1 MAVVSEYS
9 DIPAALRGNTGRRNV
24 TQFIS
29 DTWASLGYK
38 QVMEGRD
45 SRILAPWVG
54 SHWRRLTAYKL
65 LTAIYQ
71 NRARAFLAIDDE
83 DVRAKHREYGDAALI
98 VDTVRSAI
106 TGDDVSIVID
116 GPDEKDPA
124 VQQRLEWLEQWSL
137 DERLP
142 AKVLETELDAGKL
155 GDGVYV
161 VTADTEKER
170 PRLRLFDAG
179 FYFPDLDPN
188 RPEDEFP
195 RRVHIA
201 WEYEQDHGDGTTTRW
216 IRRMTWELGP
226 ITPLSDSGLLRSEV
240 LRNGDVR
247 DSRTGAITRRYAWS
261 DKPSR
266 LTCYFTDGHWKLDD
280 LPNGATMDNP
290 VAWKEADHYEVGDDG
305 RPVVAL
311 DLQKDYIPVVHL
323 PNTVAIKEHFGES
336 VLLRIAQALDEL
348 AAADTDAASAAKLAG
363 TPMVAASGTSAQDL
377 VVKAGT
383 VLGLGPDGK
392 MDALDLSAALDAVMR
407 YIDKLQDRIVVNA
420 RLTNEAMGRV
430 QAANIKSGLHLALS
444 FGPMRSMVEGLR
456 LVRNEKYPIL
466 LRFVQ
471 REAMAQKWITGPV
484 QPATLAFGSF
494 LPSDKAAVVE
504 LVSTLFKAHLIS
516 RQTAVQM
523 LVDEGV
529 IDVDVAEEL
538 KACEREDFES
548 ALALFEALGGGDDA
562 ADEVWKMLGKTRP
575 EPEEPPAI
583 GAPPGQPPRPPAGGA
598 PQLDPETG
606 LPVIDLGQ

>member
-1 MAVVSEYS
+1 MSLTDVPRAMGEQ
-9 DIPAALRGNTGRRNV
+9 ALTGNAGRRSV
-24 TQFIS
+24 MQFIS
-29 DTWASLGYK
+29 DSWAALGYK
-38 QVMEGRD
+38 KVMEARD
-45 SRILAPWVG
+45 DRIIPSWVG

-83 DVRAKHREYGDAALI
+83 DVKAKHREYGDAALI
-98 VDTVRSAI
+98 VDTVRSAV
-106 TGDDVSIVID
+106 TGDDVSIVIPGMD
-116 GPDEKDPA
+116 GKDEDAQKM
-124 VQQRLEWLEQWSL
+124 LEWLEQWGQ

-161 VTADTEKER
+161 ITADVEKER

-179 FYFPDLDPN
+179 FYFPELDPN
-188 RPEDEFP
+188 HPEDEFP
-195 RRVHIA
+195 KRVHVA
-201 WEYEQDHGDGTTTRW
+201 WEYEEDHGDGTTTRW

-226 ITPLSDSGLLRSEV
+226 ITPIAEGGLFSSEV
-240 LRNGDVR
+240 LRLGDRR
-247 DSRTGAITRRYAWS
+247 DLTGSLTRKYAWN

-266 LTCYFTDGHWKLDD
+266 VTCYFTDGHWNLHD
-280 LPNGATMDNP
+280 LPQYATMDNP
-290 VAWKEADHYEVGDDG
+290 VAWGQAQKYEVGDDG
-305 RPVVAL
+305 LPVVSI
-311 DLQKDYIPVVHL
+311 DLQKDYIPVIHL
-323 PNTVAIKEHFGES
+323 PNSVAIKEHYGES

-363 TPMVAASGTSAQDL
+363 TPMLAASGTTATDMK
-377 VVKAGT
+377 VEAGT
-383 VLGLGPDGK
+383 VIGLQAGGR
-392 MDALDLSAALDAVMR
+392 MDALDLSKSLEAIMA
-407 YIDKLQDRIVVNA
+407 YCDKLQDRIVVNA

-444 FGPMRSMVEGLR
+444 FGPMRSMVEALR

-471 REAMAQKWITGPV
+471 REALAQGWITGPI

-504 LVSTLFKAHLIS
+504 LAKSLFEAHLIS
-516 RQTAVQM
+516 RETAIQM

-529 IDVDVAEEL
+529 IEVDVAEEL
-538 KACEREDFES
+538 KACQREDFES

-562 ADEVWKMLGKTRP
+562 ADQVWELLGKMRP
-575 EPEEPPAI
+575 EPSNTVEGSNTPPSNTT
-583 GAPPGQPPRPPAGGA
+583 GVQM
-598 PQLDPETG
+598 DPETG
-606 LPVIDLGQ
+606 APILDLRSPFEV